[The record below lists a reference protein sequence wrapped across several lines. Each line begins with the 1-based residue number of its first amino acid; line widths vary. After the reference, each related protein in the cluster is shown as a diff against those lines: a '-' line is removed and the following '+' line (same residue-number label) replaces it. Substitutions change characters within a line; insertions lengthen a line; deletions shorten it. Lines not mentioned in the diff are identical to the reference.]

1 MKIFVLI
8 PVHNRKDFT
17 VQCVK
22 DLIAQDIKIE
32 IEIVIIDDGSMDGTK
47 EILGELKKSCKSG
60 LRCVEVLQGNGKW
73 WWSRCIEEAIQYVK
87 PRLRI
92 EDWILFLNDDVRLD
106 PNYCSTLISVTQKY
120 ENCIV
125 MSQLINIVDSSIID
139 SLILVLS
146 KTLEIRSLPVN
157 HSTLSSV
164 SKSDVAPGRGTLYPA
179 SLFLHGL
186 NVDSRR
192 LPHYLSDYEFSV
204 RAKRTGLDILCS
216 HDSRVFTDTEW
227 GNSGRKIGPIR
238 RHTANE
244 SPQNLRANWT
254 FWRTWEPHQSKMILL
269 VKIIRYRLI
278 PTLGPWRKSR

>member
-1 MKIFVLI
+1 MFVLI
-8 PVHNRKDFT
+8 PVHNRKNDT
-17 VQCVK
+17 VRCVK

-32 IEIVIIDDGSMDGTK
+32 IEIVIVDDGSTDGTK
-47 EILGELKKSCKSG
+47 EALAQLDMLSKSG
-60 LRCVEVLQGNGKW
+60 LRRVVILQGNGKW
-73 WWSRCIEEAIQYVK
+73 WWSRCIEKAIQYVK

-92 EDWILFLNDDVRLD
+92 EDWILFLNDDVRFD
-106 PNYCSTLISVTQKY
+106 PNYCSTLISVNEKFGD
-120 ENCIV
+120 CIV
-125 MSQLINIVDSSIID
+125 MSQLIDISDGSIID
-139 SLILVLS
+139 SPVSVLS
-146 KTLEIRSLPVN
+146 ETLEIRSLPVN

-216 HDSRVFTDTEW
+216 HDSRVFTNTEW

-238 RHTANE
+238 RYTANE

-269 VKIIRYRLI
+269 VKIIRYRLV